1 MLKDRLRQALLDRAQ
16 SGSTTTYRELAQ
28 RLGLVPPH
36 TIHRVTEALE
46 RLMEEDVAAAR
57 PMLSALCVSKV
68 RPGIP
73 ARGFFLV
80 AKGLGAFG
88 GDPSGPEARDFHA
101 HELQRVLSFYGTV
114 QGSQDR
120 DQTRQGTMSFFER
133 LKAEASAEW
142 RAYTEHP
149 FTTGMADGSLPEA
162 AFRHYLVQDY
172 LFLIE
177 FARAY
182 ALSVYKS
189 PSVADMREGAAGLSA
204 ILDVEMD
211 LHVKLCAGW
220 GLSPGDLERAPPAA
234 EMLAYTRYVLD
245 AGMRGDLL
253 ALKVALAPC
262 VIGYAE
268 IATRLAMQPDA
279 HAATNPY
286 RVWIAEYAGAPYQEV
301 AAKARA
307 QLDHLADLYVT
318 PAREAELTAI
328 FREATRLEADF
339 WAMGWRMGSAIGD
352 EDRKAARPS
361 RP

>member
-1 MLKDRLRQALLDRAQ
+1 
-16 SGSTTTYRELAQ
+16 
-28 RLGLVPPH
+28 V
-36 TIHRVTEALE
+36 
-46 RLMEEDVAAAR
+46 
-57 PMLSALCVSKV
+57 
-68 RPGIP
+68 
-73 ARGFFLV
+73 
-80 AKGLGAFG
+80 
-88 GDPSGPEARDFHA
+88 
-101 HELQRVLSFYGTV
+101 
-114 QGSQDR
+114 
-120 DQTRQGTMSFFER
+120 SFFER

-149 FTTGMADGSLPEA
+149 FTNGLADGSLADA

-182 ALSVYKS
+182 ALAVYKS
-189 PSVADMREGAAGLSA
+189 PRLADMREAASGLSA
-204 ILDVEMD
+204 ILDVEMN

-220 GLSPGDLERAPPAA
+220 GLSPDDLERAPPAV

-268 IATRLAMQPDA
+268 IGTRLAAMPDA
-279 HAATNPY
+279 QAATNPY

-301 AAKARA
+301 AANARA
-307 QLDHLADLYVT
+307 HLDALAERYVT
-318 PAREAELTAI
+318 PAREAELIAI

-339 WAMGWRMGSAIGD
+339 WEMGWREGQRV
-352 EDRKAARPS
+352 E
-361 RP
+361 